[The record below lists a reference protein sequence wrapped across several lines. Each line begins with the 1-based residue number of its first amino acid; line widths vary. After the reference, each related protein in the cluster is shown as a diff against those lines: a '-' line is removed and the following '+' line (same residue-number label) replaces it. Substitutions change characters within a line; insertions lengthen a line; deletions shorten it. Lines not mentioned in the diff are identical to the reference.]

1 MSIPSAKKILI
12 VEDEK
17 DILQL
22 VKLYLEK
29 EGYRT
34 VTASTG
40 SEGLAQVRT
49 GKPDLIV
56 LDLMLPDM
64 NGHDLVRLLRR
75 EEGGAEG
82 YAKRL
87 RHGTI
92 GRGLNDY
99 DAICTELRSVGFD
112 GWISIEDGVEGM
124 DQLERS
130 VAFLRRK
137 MAEYWGP

>member
-56 LDLMLPDM
+56 LDLMLDRKST
-64 NGHDLVRLLRR
+64 RLNSSHVSESRMPSS
-75 EEGGAEG
+75 A
-82 YAKRL
+82 
-87 RHGTI
+87 
-92 GRGLNDY
+92 
-99 DAICTELRSVGFD
+99 
-112 GWISIEDGVEGM
+112 
-124 DQLERS
+124 
-130 VAFLRRK
+130 
-137 MAEYWGP
+137 